1 MKEISIGKLN
11 LRVCEHQGD
20 INYLRFVKF
29 KQWSPQIW
37 EKMDS
42 PVFEM
47 YFQKYMDLCNQ
58 SKYAQAVTV
67 WYDYKL
73 AIEQK
78 GDVDAWGMCFAL
90 ITGIDDEDVKA
101 GCPDDNELRKKMKR
115 LTAEGLTAQAV
126 KEEVINFMKASPED
140 FGAHLLLH
148 VAPRLSNTIIS

>member
-1 MKEISIGKLN
+1 VKDIKIGKLT

-42 PVFEM
+42 PVFAM
-47 YFQKYMDLCNQ
+47 YFEKFLDLTNQ
-58 SKYAQAVTV
+58 GKHAQASMI

-78 GDVDAWGMCFAL
+78 GTVDAWGMCFAL
-90 ITGIDDEDVKA
+90 ITALENEDPKT
-101 GCPDDNELRKKMKR
+101 GCPEDPDLQKKMELLGK
-115 LTAEGLTAQAV
+115 EGLTAEVV
-126 KEEVINFMKASPED
+126 KEEVVNFMKDSPED
-140 FGAHLLLH
+140 FAAHLLLY
-148 VAPRLSNTIIS
+148 VAPSMNNVGKS